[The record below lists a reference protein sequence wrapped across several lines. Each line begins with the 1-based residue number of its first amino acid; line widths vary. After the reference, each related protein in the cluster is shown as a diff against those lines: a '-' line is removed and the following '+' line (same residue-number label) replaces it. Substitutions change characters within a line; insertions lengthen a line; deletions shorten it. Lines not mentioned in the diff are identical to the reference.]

1 MFKNYLSC
9 WPTVKKRYCVIAF
22 CVKSLFKY
30 GVLSQ
35 GIMGKR
41 AIRDIKPVT
50 DSWVSEE
57 DGLCIRFMALT
68 LSQCFFCLLKF
79 TVLESLKENKYS
91 KRHQYEAW
99 PFIKPMPLQRPF
111 LL

>member
-1 MFKNYLSC
+1 MIYVMLLKIDSVSLLY
-9 WPTVKKRYCVIAF
+9 
-22 CVKSLFKY
+22 VKSLFKY
-30 GVLSQ
+30 LSQ

-79 TVLESLKENKYS
+79 TVLERESLKEK
-91 KRHQYEAW
+91 
-99 PFIKPMPLQRPF
+99 
-111 LL
+111 

>member
-1 MFKNYLSC
+1 MIYVVLLKIDIMSLLY
-9 WPTVKKRYCVIAF
+9 
-22 CVKSLFKY
+22 VKSLFKY
-30 GVLSQ
+30 LSQ

-68 LSQCFFCLLKF
+68 LSQRFFCLLKF
-79 TVLESLKENKYS
+79 TVFQREF
-91 KRHQYEAW
+91 KR
-99 PFIKPMPLQRPF
+99 K
-111 LL
+111 